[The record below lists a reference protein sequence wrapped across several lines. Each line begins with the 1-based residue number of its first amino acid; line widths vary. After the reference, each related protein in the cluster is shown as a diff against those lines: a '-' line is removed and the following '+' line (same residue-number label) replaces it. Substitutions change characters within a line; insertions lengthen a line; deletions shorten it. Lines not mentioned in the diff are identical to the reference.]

1 MQIKA
6 EKTTV
11 AGDHL
16 EIAAAKSKSVFKGI
30 GLSRQETRDRMTF
43 LVENF
48 TQCNCTRTG
57 LKRDGKKLG
66 QFLVMGHKDR
76 ARLSLTFVMKIN
88 KKSCEMREALR
99 AIRNA
104 AICKNTSRANDS
116 RQGAV
121 FTNND
126 KNQSDNVA
134 NALMSSKCMSRT
146 LTTAQRSRVTKR
158 MTRVTASPPPK
169 RRISPTSRS
178 RVTKTEPRGMTTTTT
193 TTKRGRW
200 GVTRTTA
207 SLFPVTSTVQTQT
220 LSSALSTSDREKR
233 KKGNTET
240 KAKEL
245 KTTPRTNNKN
255 IPKDSRRQ

>member
-1 MQIKA
+1 MQIRA

-43 LVENF
+43 VVENF

-66 QFLVMGHKDR
+66 QFLVMGHRDR

-88 KKSCEMREALR
+88 KRSCEMREALR
-99 AIRNA
+99 AIRSA
-104 AICKNTSRANDS
+104 AICKNTSKANDN

-158 MTRVTASPPPK
+158 MTRVTAAPPPK
-169 RRISPTSRS
+169 RRVSPTFRS
-178 RVTKTEPRGMTTTTT
+178 RVTKTEPPGMTTT

-207 SLFPVTSTVQTQT
+207 SLFAVTSTVQTQT
-220 LSSALSTSDREKR
+220 LSSALSASDKEKR

-245 KTTPRTNNKN
+245 KTIPRTNNKT